1 MIKVGDLVRLNPEHH
16 GGMDNLVLVV
26 EVRDDVLPHE
36 LIVRMQGY
44 NGEISIYEDEVEVI
58 SEVLHKQG

>member
-1 MIKVGDLVRLNPEHH
+1 MIKVGDLVRLSPENH
-16 GGMDNLVLVV
+16 GGMDNLVLVI

-44 NGEISIYEDEVEVI
+44 DGEISVYEDEVEVV
-58 SEVLHKQG
+58 SEVLYN